1 MARNKIGKKK
11 KKSQNLSSQ
20 PTRNEDEDS
29 FHTPKKRPTL
39 RKFTT
44 SKASTP
50 ATASTLS
57 SLSPLSLTSTKS
69 STSSSTD
76 KRLRSKLFQ
85 VNLSDDEKGRN
96 KKQKKDKSP
105 NDGATSNQPT
115 ATSVQWTSQE
125 GINRAL
131 ACFFEPEEY
140 RSMSLEERAK
150 LLSTVFTPSDMKVV
164 FTSMWMQAGNDLDKV
179 NLNSLKPRKKL
190 DEAISQLCVTLTE
203 RRHAKN
209 TCIPND
215 VSVVK

>member
-29 FHTPKKRPTL
+29 FHTPKKCLTL

-57 SLSPLSLTSTKS
+57 SVSPLPLTSTKS

-76 KRLRSKLFQ
+76 KRLHSKLFQ

-96 KKQKKDKSP
+96 KKQRKDKSP
-105 NDGATSNQPT
+105 NSGATSNQPT

-125 GINRAL
+125 GINCAL
-131 ACFFEPEEY
+131 ACFLEPEEY
-140 RSMSLEERAK
+140 RSISLEERSK
-150 LLSTVFTPSDMKVV
+150 LLSTVFIPTDMKVV
-164 FTSMWMQAGNDLDKV
+164 FTSMWMQAGNELDKV

-190 DEAISQLCVTLTE
+190 DEDISQLCVTLTE
-203 RRHAKN
+203 RRHVKN

>member
-1 MARNKIGKKK
+1 M
-11 KKSQNLSSQ
+11 
-20 PTRNEDEDS
+20 
-29 FHTPKKRPTL
+29 
-39 RKFTT
+39 

-50 ATASTLS
+50 ATALILS
-57 SLSPLSLTSTKS
+57 SVSPLSLTSTKS

-96 KKQKKDKSP
+96 RKQKKDKSP

-140 RSMSLEERAK
+140 RSMPLEERAK
-150 LLSTVFTPSDMKVV
+150 LLSTIFTLSDMKVV
-164 FTSMWMQAGNDLDKV
+164 FTPMWMEARNDLDKV

-190 DEAISQLCVTLTE
+190 DEAILQLCVTITE
-203 RRHAKN
+203 RRHARN

>member
-29 FHTPKKRPTL
+29 FHTHKKRP
-39 RKFTT
+39 TT

-50 ATASTLS
+50 ATALTS
-57 SLSPLSLTSTKS
+57 SSVSPLSLTSTKS

-96 KKQKKDKSP
+96 KKQKKEKSP

-125 GINRAL
+125 GVNRAL

-140 RSMSLEERAK
+140 RLMSLEGQAK
-150 LLSTVFTPSDMKVV
+150 LLSTIFTLSDMIVV
-164 FTSMWMQAGNDLDKV
+164 FTSMWIKAGNKLHEV
-179 NLNSLKPRKKL
+179 NLNSLKPQKKP
-190 DEAISQLCVTLTE
+190 DEAILQLYVTLTE
-203 RRHAKN
+203 RRDTKN